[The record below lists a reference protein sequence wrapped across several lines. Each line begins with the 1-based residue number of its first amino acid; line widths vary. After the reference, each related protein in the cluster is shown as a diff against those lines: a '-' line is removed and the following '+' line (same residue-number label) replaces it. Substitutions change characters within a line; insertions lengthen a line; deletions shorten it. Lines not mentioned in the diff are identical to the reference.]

1 MKALNLLIEE
11 KEECIDNLKEL
22 IEDACQT
29 DDLEV
34 QQESLETEMELLT
47 EKLNNLIRENTRVVQ
62 DQEEYQKKEDT
73 LRTLYAKK
81 NEKLDEL
88 NDMIQDRKDKRGIL
102 ANFIMNLQD
111 LDGEQTEFREELW
124 GGLLDEIVAEKD
136 KSCQVIFRGGIE
148 VTI

>member
-1 MKALNLLIEE
+1 MKALNMLMEE
-11 KEECIDNLKEL
+11 KDECIVNLQEL
-22 IEDACQT
+22 IEDTCRT

-34 QQESLETEMELLT
+34 QQESLVAEMELLS
-47 EKLNNLIRENTRVVQ
+47 EKISKLIRQNTRMLQ
-62 DQEEYQKKEDT
+62 DQEEYQKKENT
-73 LRTLYAKK
+73 LRELYRQK
-81 NEKLDEL
+81 NEQLDEV

-136 KSCQVIFRGGIE
+136 KSCRVIFRGGIE